1 LSVIVG
7 GDLVAFVHEKKT
19 VVAFDLIEVE
29 WKEKIVAIVVV
40 NIVADG

>member
-1 LSVIVG
+1 LSVIV

-29 WKEKIVAIVVV
+29 WKEKIAAVVVV